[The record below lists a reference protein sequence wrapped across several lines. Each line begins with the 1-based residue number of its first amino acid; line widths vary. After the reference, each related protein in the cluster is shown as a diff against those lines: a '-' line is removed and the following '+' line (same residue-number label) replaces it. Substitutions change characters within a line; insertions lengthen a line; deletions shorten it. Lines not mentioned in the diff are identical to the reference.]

1 MHAPDGPQ
9 PHPSKHASAA
19 LTKLRGAVFA
29 MRLLSATYLVV
40 VAWYIQ
46 NWWLD
51 GEKVVRLNGYHY
63 GLDLGAMQAW
73 QRYAAMGLDVVAW
86 AMLAVAVWFGWR
98 FLASL
103 VHKTQ
108 FPGVGA
114 HNLLRCAWWGLA
126 CESLSVLSRPLQSYL
141 LTLHLE
147 PVDRQWRW
155 AFHSADLQS
164 VILCVAL
171 IIFAL
176 MYAWTLEVAE
186 ENRSFV

>member
-1 MHAPDGPQ
+1 MHGPDRTQ
-9 PHPSKHASAA
+9 TNPSKQPTAA

-29 MRLLSATYLVV
+29 MRLLSAAYLVL

-51 GEKVVRLNGYHY
+51 GDKVVRLKGYHF

-73 QRYAAMGLDVVAW
+73 QRHAAMGLDVVAW
-86 AMLAVAVWFGWR
+86 A
-98 FLASL
+98 SL

-108 FPGVGA
+108 FPGIGA
-114 HNLLRCAWWGLA
+114 QDLLRCAWWGLA
-126 CESLSVLSRPLQSYL
+126 CEALSVLSRPLQSYL

-147 PVDRQWRW
+147 PANRQWRW
-155 AFHSADLQS
+155 AFHSADVQS
-164 VILCVAL
+164 VILCLAL
-171 IIFAL
+171 VIFAL